1 MIQKNKTYL
10 RILRL
15 KVDGYSIGYSLFA
28 NLLGELVLHPPH
40 LAQS

>member
-1 MIQKNKTYL
+1 MIKKNKTYL

-15 KVDGYSIGYSLFA
+15 KVDGYSLID
-28 NLLGELVLHPPH
+28 NLLGELVLDPPH